1 MVIQPPYPNYHCVT
15 MKGRFITTQ
24 ALEIKGERGE
34 QVVWEA
40 IQTAFSERD
49 CLAYWRYPIFDPRG
63 RFRKEPDILIADY
76 DLGLIVIEVKAIAI
90 TNIVGING
98 HRWQYKD
105 FYTNYG
111 NPYQQ
116 AESQLFTLLE
126 YSDREA
132 ILRKQI
138 AARVLIALP
147 YITQEE
153 WQAKGFAGL
162 PSNPP
167 ILFKNHLEQPHALH
181 AVIQASSALRL
192 GRQLTATQW
201 ELLLATLA
209 GTSIY
214 QPELPQTS
222 KHKQSRSQIL
232 HQARSR
238 LNQLDLQQEQ
248 IAKQIPPGMQRI
260 RGVAGS
266 GKTVILCQKAAL
278 MHLKY
283 PQWRIALVFFSR
295 NLYEVITE
303 QVNRWIQYFTNG
315 KQQYDAQKSSLKIL
329 HAWGSKNQPGF
340 YSTICN
346 LTRKRAI
353 PVSETVS
360 RKPNE
365 ALGEVCL
372 HLLETTAIPQVFDAI
387 LIDEAQDLLVEQWQ
401 YQDKQPFFWLA
412 YQALRSVNPVHPQ
425 QKRLI
430 WAYDEMQNLSSS
442 IVPTAGELFGEELAH
457 LVAGEHVNKIP
468 KTINLTRCY
477 RSPDRIVNIAN
488 AIAMGYLNSES
499 ILTGFNYEE
508 EWQAIGY
515 QVTGK
520 LESNNQIILQ
530 YQAFNNANSI
540 EELWPDDI
548 ISFQVY
554 NSHYQEL
561 IALANNI
568 KYNLSQDNLLAND
581 ILVIPINSSK
591 NGNFLVQQTANFLSK
606 QGLSIFL
613 PGSKSTNSSDSGIH
627 DTHTNKFWS
636 PGSITIANS
645 YRTKGQEAAVIYI
658 IGLDNLAKDANN
670 LALRNQ
676 LFIALTRTQGWG
688 SLSGIGDYDF
698 YQELE
703 QVIANGNKFE
713 FIFSDSNPRGISISD
728 RANMLRGYALG
739 RRNFSYAN
747 LQNANLANKNLA
759 NINLIAANL
768 VGSNLENTNLSGAK
782 LIEANLTNANLKGAN
797 LLNAKLMGA
806 DLTDAI
812 LTNTIFE

>member
-1 MVIQPPYPNYHCVT
+1 
-15 MKGRFITTQ
+15 MKGKFITTQ
-24 ALEIKGERGE
+24 PLDIKGERGE

-40 IQTAFSERD
+40 IQTAFRERD

-98 HRWQYKD
+98 HRWQYRN

-111 NPYQQ
+111 SPYQQ
-116 AESQLFTLLE
+116 AESQLFALLE

-153 WQAKGFAGL
+153 WQAKGFAEL

-167 ILFKNHLEQPHALH
+167 ILFKNRLAQPQTLH
-181 AVIQASSALRL
+181 AVIGASSTLRSA
-192 GRQLTATQW
+192 RQLTATQW

-214 QPELPQTS
+214 QPELPKIS
-222 KHKQSRSQIL
+222 RHKQSRSQIL

-283 PQWRIALVFFSR
+283 PQWQIALVFFSR
-295 NLYEVITE
+295 NLYEIITE
-303 QVNRWIQYFTNG
+303 QVDRWIQYFTNK
-315 KQQYDAQKSSLKIL
+315 KQQYDAQQSSLKIL
-329 HAWGSKNQPGF
+329 HAWGRKNQPGF

-372 HLLETTAIPQVFDAI
+372 HLLETTAIPQIFDAI

-412 YQALRSVNPVHPQ
+412 YQTLRSVNPINPQ

-442 IVPTAGELFGEELAH
+442 MVLTAGELFGEELAH
-457 LVAGEHVNKIP
+457 LVAGEHVNEIP

-499 ILTGFNYEE
+499 ILASFNYEE

-515 QVTGK
+515 QVAGK
-520 LESNNQIILQ
+520 LESNNKITLK
-530 YQAFNNANSI
+530 YQAFNNGNSI
-540 EELWPDDI
+540 EELWQDDI

-561 IALANNI
+561 TVLANNI
-568 KYNLSQDNLLAND
+568 KYNLSQDNLLANE
-581 ILVIPINSSK
+581 ILIIPITLSK
-591 NGNFLVQQTANFLSK
+591 NSNLLIQQTANFLSK
-606 QGLSIFL
+606 QGLNIFL
-613 PGSKSTNSSDSGIH
+613 PGSGSANSLDNN
-627 DTHTNKFWS
+627 TNKFWS

-645 YRTKGQEAAVIYI
+645 YRAKGQEAAVVYI
-658 IGLDNLAKDANN
+658 IGLENLAKDANN
-670 LALRNQ
+670 LVLRNQ
-676 LFIALTRTQGWG
+676 LFIALTRTQGWV

-713 FIFSDSNPRGISISD
+713 CIFSDNNSRAISISD
-728 RANMLRGYALG
+728 RANMLRGYAKG

-747 LQNANLANKNLA
+747 LQNADLANINLA

-768 VGSNLENTNLSGAK
+768 IGANLENTNLSGAK

-812 LTNTIFE
+812 LTNTIF